1 MIWGYHDFWKHPQKN
16 DELSS
21 KFPWLAAKGKICLIS
36 INSSCRSGEVFN
48 EHGASSCMLR
58 TTETASTSTSITI
71 AFDTN
76 GLLLKSDLAA
86 LFVVGKYPFCWDRRL
101 VYIYLQ

>member
-1 MIWGYHDFWKHPQKN
+1 MSDFNQLF
-16 DELSS
+16 LS
-21 KFPWLAAKGKICLIS
+21 G
-36 INSSCRSGEVFN
+36 GEVFN
-48 EHGASSCMLR
+48 EHGASFCMLR

-86 LFVVGKYPFCWDRRL
+86 LFVVGKYPLLGWKASLHIDNDM
-101 VYIYLQ
+101 VTWSV